1 MTGPG
6 KNAPD
11 PASWRPMLLA
21 RAVHNTAATV
31 HQDGED
37 AVRIGVKTIRPWYL
51 VPPLSWIV
59 PVRPERRVVLDRLGL
74 EIWRLCDGVR
84 TVETVADVFAAAHGL
99 TFHEARAAVTGY
111 INSLVRRGVMA
122 VVLPEDRS
130 A

>member
-1 MTGPG
+1 MTGPV
-6 KNAPD
+6 KNAHD
-11 PASWRPMLLA
+11 HASWGPMLLA

-31 HQDGED
+31 DQDGED
-37 AVRIGVKTIRPWYL
+37 AVRIGVRTIRPRYL

-74 EIWRLCDGVR
+74 EVWRLCDGVR
-84 TVETVADVFAAAHGL
+84 TVEAVVDAFAAAHGL

-111 INSLVRRGVMA
+111 INSLVRRGVLA
-122 VVLPEDRS
+122 VVLAEGRS